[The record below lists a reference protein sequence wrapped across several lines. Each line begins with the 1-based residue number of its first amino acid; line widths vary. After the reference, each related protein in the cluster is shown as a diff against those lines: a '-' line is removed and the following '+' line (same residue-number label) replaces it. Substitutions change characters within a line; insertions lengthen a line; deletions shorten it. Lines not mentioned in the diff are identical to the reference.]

1 MKQNN
6 VKKIANDAMLLN
18 YDVIVIFMI
27 CIQLGAI
34 RMLVSRYIV
43 CKTYIFI
50 KNNMLSYKNWKQN

>member
-1 MKQNN
+1 
-6 VKKIANDAMLLN
+6 MLLN
-18 YDVIVIFMI
+18 CDVIVIFMI

-50 KNNMLSYKNWKQN
+50 KNNMLSYKNWKQS